1 MSNIISIIRRNRLI
15 STLAATATVL
25 AIAPAGASAATTWF
39 GSSLNHDPANAGSS
53 CADNGL
59 SSSSMCTHV
68 GSYYPGTSGR
78 AKATVTGT
86 IVSIRVRAE
95 GPMTMRVKV
104 VRVRNMASDHRSAQ
118 AKAVAKSRL
127 LQAQGPS
134 QTDLDNG
141 IYPIETF
148 PVHLQVQKGQE
159 IAIDTSS
166 NTAEYCSD
174 GTPGQLL
181 FGPVLGVGSQFRNS
195 GGVDDCLMLVQAVVR
210 H

>member
-1 MSNIISIIRRNRLI
+1 MSTITNIISRKRLVP
-15 STLAATATVL
+15 TLAAAATAL
-25 AIAPAGASAATTWF
+25 AMIPAGASAATTWF
-39 GSSLNHDPANAGSS
+39 GSSLNHEPANAGNT

-59 SSSSMCTHV
+59 TAFPMCTHV

-78 AKATVTGT
+78 AQAPASGT
-86 IVSIRVRAE
+86 ITAIRVLAQ

-104 VRVRNMASDHRSAQ
+104 VQVRHVSSDHRSGQ
-118 AKAVAKSRL
+118 AKAVAHSRMI
-127 LQAQGPS
+127 QVQGPS

-141 IYPIETF
+141 TYTVESF
-148 PVHLQVQKGQE
+148 PVHLKVQKGQE
-159 IAIDTSS
+159 IAIDTNS

-181 FGPVLGVGSQFRNS
+181 FGPTLGSQFQSSN
-195 GGVDDCLMLVQAVVR
+195 GVDDCLMLVQAVVK

>member
-1 MSNIISIIRRNRLI
+1 MSLIINIIRRNRLA
-15 STLAATATVL
+15 TTVAAAATAMALV
-25 AIAPAGASAATTWF
+25 PAGASAATTWF
-39 GSSLNHDPANAGSS
+39 GSSLNHDPANAGST

-59 SSSSMCTHV
+59 SSSLCTHV

-78 AKATVTGT
+78 AQAPVTGT
-86 IVSIRVRAE
+86 ITSIRVLAQ

-104 VRVRNMASDHRSAQ
+104 VQVRHVSADHRSGQ
-118 AKAVAKSRL
+118 ASALAHSRMI
-127 LQAQGPS
+127 QVQGPS

-141 IYPIETF
+141 TYSVESF
-148 PVHLQVQKGQE
+148 PVHLKVKKGQE
-159 IAIDTSS
+159 IAIDTNS

-181 FGPVLGVGSQFRNS
+181 FGPTLGSQFRS
-195 GGVDDCLMLVQAVVR
+195 SDGVDDCLMLVQAVVK